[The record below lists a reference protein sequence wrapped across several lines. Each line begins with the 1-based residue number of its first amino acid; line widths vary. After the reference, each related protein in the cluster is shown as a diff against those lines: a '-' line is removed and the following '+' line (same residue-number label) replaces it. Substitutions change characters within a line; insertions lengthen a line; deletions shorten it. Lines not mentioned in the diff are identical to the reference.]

1 MRDSS
6 ETLGAEKIS
15 FRRSCQKQFS
25 GRGGGWR
32 WPLAKR
38 ITRGRSRGPKR
49 KRRTILNRG
58 RHRAGGNGPGD
69 AGRHGDKIKGVAVAT
84 PRK

>member
-6 ETLGAEKIS
+6 ETLETKKIS

-25 GRGGGWR
+25 AVAGVGY
-32 WPLAKR
+32 WPNGSLAVTAR
-38 ITRGRSRGPKR
+38 AEAAGR
-49 KRRTILNRG
+49 KRRKVLNRG

-69 AGRHGDKIKGVAVAT
+69 AGRHGDEIKGVAVAT